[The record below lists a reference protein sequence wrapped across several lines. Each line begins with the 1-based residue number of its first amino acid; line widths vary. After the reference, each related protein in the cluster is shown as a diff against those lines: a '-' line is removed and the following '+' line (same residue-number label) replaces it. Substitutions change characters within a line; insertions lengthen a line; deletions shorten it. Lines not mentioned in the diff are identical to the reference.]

1 VIFEVVERLRPRVV
15 LEIGSETGTFSERLL
30 SYCETNAAKLVT
42 IDRYDNALV
51 RRLEQN
57 RLELYLKVI
66 ELQDRL
72 SQKAAAE

>member
-1 VIFEVVERLRPRVV
+1 VFGLGA
-15 LEIGSETGTFSERLL
+15 LTLTGTEPDAIVGEAFG
-30 SYCETNAAKLVT
+30 
-42 IDRYDNALV
+42 RYDNALV

-72 SQKAAAE
+72 NQRAAAE